1 MANAYGKLGVRS
13 NCVCP
18 GYTDTP
24 MIADVID
31 IFEDEQTADYLT
43 PMSRPGTPE
52 EMAFACLYLGSD
64 EASYCNGSF
73 CRLMGVQ
80 WLDNRIVIL
89 LYFGNY
95 LLIGYPL
102 LLLKMS
108 RYRKL
113 SDFFHITIYLAN
125 QPPFHLFL

>member
-1 MANAYGKLGVRS
+1 
-13 NCVCP
+13 
-18 GYTDTP
+18 

-43 PMSRPGTPE
+43 PMSRPELPKRWHSH
-52 EMAFACLYLGSD
+52 AFIWD
-64 EASYCNGSF
+64 RMRRVTVMGSF

-102 LLLKMS
+102 LLLKMCVH
-108 RYRKL
+108 
-113 SDFFHITIYLAN
+113 FPAFA
-125 QPPFHLFL
+125 